1 MKLTQLIVRPFVV
14 LVERYYPDPFVFAAL
29 LTFLTIILAI
39 GMTDSTPADTILAWG
54 DGLPG
59 LFTFTTQICLAL
71 IGAHALAHTEIVQ
84 KILVRCASIPSTQ
97 FQAYSLIAVLTGL
110 CSLVAWSLCLV
121 AGGILA
127 RQIALQCQLKGL
139 KIHYPLLVAAAY
151 SGMVVWHMGYSGSA
165 TLSVA
170 TPGHPVEDMMGIL
183 PVTET
188 MLRVENIALA
198 LFTVFATALC
208 CALLKPR
215 DEDVIEVDLAILQ
228 EHKDSTIADHSSG
241 ESKMSLAEKL
251 DGMRGINISIGLLL
265 LLYLATWFSKNG
277 FALNL
282 NIVIWSFLGLGLVLA
297 NSPVHYLKLLVNG
310 SGPVAL
316 ILLQYPFY
324 AGILGI
330 MKGSGLVSVISS
342 FFTQVSTAQTLPFFA
357 FLSGGLIN
365 MFIPSGGGQWVIQ
378 GPIFLEAAANLG
390 VESRLIVLAVAYGDQ
405 WTNMIQPFWTIPILA
420 IAGLHLRQIMGYTF
434 MVFLL
439 TFFIFGA
446 GLLFLL

>member
-1 MKLTQLIVRPFVV
+1 MRLTQLIVRPFVV
-14 LVERYYPDPFVFAAL
+14 LVERYYPDPFVFAVL
-29 LTFLTIILAI
+29 LTFVTIVLAL
-39 GMTDSTPADTILAWG
+39 GMTDATLPDTILAWG

-59 LFTFTTQICLAL
+59 LFTFTTQVCLAL
-71 IGAHALAHTEIVQ
+71 VGAHALAHTEIVQ
-84 KILVRCASIPSTQ
+84 KLLVRCASIPVTA
-97 FQAYSLIAVLTGL
+97 FQAYALIAVITGL
-110 CSLVAWSLCLV
+110 CSLIAWSLCLV
-121 AGGILA
+121 AGGILS
-127 RQIALQCQLKGL
+127 RQIALQCQMKGL

-170 TPGHPVEDMMGIL
+170 TPGHPVEEIMGIL

-188 MLRVENIALA
+188 MLLPQNIALA
-198 LFTVFATALC
+198 LVTVIATALC
-208 CALLKPR
+208 CAMLKPR
-215 DEDVIEVDLAILQ
+215 DEEIIEVDINLLKDQEDLHHGEKNRTIL
-228 EHKDSTIADHSSG
+228 ST
-241 ESKMSLAEKL
+241 SLAERL
-251 DGMRGINISIGLLL
+251 DNMRAINVGIGLLL
-265 LLYLATWFSKNG
+265 LLYLATWFAENG

-282 NIVIWSFLGLGLVLA
+282 NIVIWSFLGMGLLLA
-297 NSPVHYLKLLVNG
+297 NSPLHYLRLLVSG

-330 MKGSGLVSVISS
+330 MKGTGLVSVVSGFFTEISS
-342 FFTQVSTAQTLPFFA
+342 AQTLPFYA

-365 MFIPSGGGQWVIQ
+365 MFVPSGGGQWVIQ
-378 GPIFLEAAANLG
+378 GPVFLEAAANLG
-390 VESRLIVLAVAYGDQ
+390 VEPKLIVLAVAYGDQ

-439 TFFIFGA
+439 TFFLFGA
-446 GLLFLL
+446 GLLILF

>member
-1 MKLTQLIVRPFVV
+1 MRLTQLIVRPFVI
-14 LVERYYPDPFVFAAL
+14 LVERYYPDPFVFAIL
-29 LTFLTIILAI
+29 LTFLTIILSLT
-39 GMTDSTPADTILAWG
+39 MTDTSVTDTILAWG

-71 IGAHALAHTEIVQ
+71 ISAHALSHTEIVQ
-84 KILVRCASIPSTQ
+84 KILARCAALPASP
-97 FQAYSLIAVLTGL
+97 FQAYALIAILTGL
-110 CSLVAWSLCLV
+110 SSLIAWSLCLV

-127 RQIALQCQLKGL
+127 RQIALQCHLKGMR
-139 KIHYPLLVAAAY
+139 IHYPLLVAAAY

-170 TPGHPVEDMMGIL
+170 TPGHPMEDMMGVL

-188 MLRVENIALA
+188 MLLPQNILLA
-198 LFTVFATALC
+198 VFTILATAFC

-215 DEDVIEVDLAILQ
+215 ESDIIEVDISVLQ
-228 EHKDSTIADHSSG
+228 QDENETPDEDNTQSTT
-241 ESKMSLAEKL
+241 KTLAERL
-251 DGMRGINISIGLLL
+251 DSMRAINISVGVLLL
-265 LLYLATWFSKNG
+265 FYLTSWFFRHG
-277 FALNL
+277 FGLNL
-282 NIVIWSFLGLGLVLA
+282 NIVIWSFLSLGLILA
-297 NSPVHYLKLLVNG
+297 NSPVHYLRLLVNG

-324 AGILGI
+324 AGILGV
-330 MKGSGLVSVISS
+330 MKGSGLVSIISG
-342 FFTQVSTAQTLPFFA
+342 FFTEIATSQTLPFYA

-365 MFIPSGGGQWVIQ
+365 MFVPSGGGQWVIQ
-378 GPIFLEAAANLG
+378 GPIFLEAASNLG
-390 VESRLIVLAVAYGDQ
+390 VEARLIVLAVAYGDQ

-439 TFFIFGA
+439 TFFIYGG
-446 GLLFLL
+446 GLLFLF